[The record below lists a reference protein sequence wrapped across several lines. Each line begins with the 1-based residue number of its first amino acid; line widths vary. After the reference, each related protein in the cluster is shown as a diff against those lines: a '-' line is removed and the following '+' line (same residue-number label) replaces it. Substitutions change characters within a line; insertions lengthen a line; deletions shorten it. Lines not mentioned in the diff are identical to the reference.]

1 MSDNLNSAMEP
12 LLALDRWIRY
22 TQCELQSL
30 RADTLQQRE
39 TDKSI
44 QKIQQSQLD
53 ALQSQVREL
62 SQQMSE
68 VMESVAELYGHVKH
82 LRTALDH
89 IVSDFRNHFD
99 SLPPTQLASSQ
110 GAFTID

>member
-1 MSDNLNSAMEP
+1 
-12 LLALDRWIRY
+12 
-22 TQCELQSL
+22 
-30 RADTLQQRE
+30 
-39 TDKSI
+39 
-44 QKIQQSQLD
+44 
-53 ALQSQVREL
+53 
-62 SQQMSE
+62 
-68 VMESVAELYGHVKH
+68 MESVAELYGHVKH